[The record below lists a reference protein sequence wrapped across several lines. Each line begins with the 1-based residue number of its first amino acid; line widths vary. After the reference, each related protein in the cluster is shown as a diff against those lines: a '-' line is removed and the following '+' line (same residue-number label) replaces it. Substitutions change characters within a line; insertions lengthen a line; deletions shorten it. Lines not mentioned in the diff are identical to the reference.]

1 MHGQED
7 RSVPG
12 THKKKEKAT
21 QSKQT
26 VATTG
31 LKGIGPYSP
40 SCPYTDLERSTN
52 PIASFPP
59 LTVLQL
65 IHAGCTGRGK
75 AEYFIILSGSLLP
88 SYCGRYSELLFAI
101 GHSKSS
107 SCISFSQRQQFG
119 RFVLFCFFLV
129 ENGCWLWNQ
138 KWNVWFNCC
147 VPFRNESSPGWRE
160 GVWRCDRIVI
170 LLASFSCLTSGAT
183 IASATHQ
190 KRFHTKRASERAQ
203 VSEFPC

>member
-1 MHGQED
+1 MKLCCELTFSICITSRQLYTSYMKYYTHHTSSKCVLTSFSINQSRGSV
-7 RSVPG
+7 RSRG
-12 THKKKEKAT
+12 TNANRYDLRKIPSTSSSSDAWSGRQICPRHTQKREKAT

-31 LKGIGPYSP
+31 LKGIGPYFP

-65 IHAGCTGRGK
+65 IHAGCAGRGK

-119 RFVLFCFFLV
+119 RFVLFFFFLV
-129 ENGCWLWNQ
+129 ENGC
-138 KWNVWFNCC
+138 
-147 VPFRNESSPGWRE
+147 
-160 GVWRCDRIVI
+160 
-170 LLASFSCLTSGAT
+170 
-183 IASATHQ
+183 
-190 KRFHTKRASERAQ
+190 
-203 VSEFPC
+203 